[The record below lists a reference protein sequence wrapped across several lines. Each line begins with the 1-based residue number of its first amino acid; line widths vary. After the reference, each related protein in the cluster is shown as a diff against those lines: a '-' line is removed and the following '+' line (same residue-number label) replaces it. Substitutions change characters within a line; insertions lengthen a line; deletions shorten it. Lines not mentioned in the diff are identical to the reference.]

1 MPATKWVPRPVPEVI
16 NASGIGTL
24 ADEEWITKLS
34 PAAHTALLAR
44 ANIPLNQLPAEV
56 GIESDSDGKFYE
68 PAVKLLREYV
78 EKKLP
83 IVVSM
88 DYDCDGITA
97 GCCVY
102 RTLKLA
108 GANVNWVVP
117 NRNDHGYGMNI
128 ELITSHTE
136 GASLIVTVDNGITN
150 VAETAELH
158 LRGHKVLIT
167 DHHLQEGDLPEADA
181 ICNPKLFKDIAEQH
195 KWDAPNNNEYMAPGV
210 YVGAKVALAA
220 IKPLVTKEIYDN
232 AASYCHQLVA
242 LGIVS
247 DVIELNEFLIHE
259 LRTGLALLADTE
271 FLGIKNLLAVANT
284 KENQPITSSF
294 CSFSIVPK
302 INSCG
307 RMCHP
312 EEAVKLLLME
322 DSPTTNP
329 TDALRAANT
338 LKYLNTD
345 RKLLEN
351 DTFVECVRDAVEYLK
366 THCDTIVLFRNGW
379 HIGILG
385 ILAARIAEYFHR
397 PTIILS
403 EHKGVLEGSGRTI
416 EGFDLFHTIQE
427 CKDLLVRFGGHQ
439 AAIGISLTEANLEGF
454 RTKFEELVSTKGL
467 PTELT
472 YEYDTEVDIPTLH
485 DVRWQGFMMNFEP
498 SGNLNPPLL
507 LVLRNVQIFK
517 CEKNKDAMY
526 FSIYKDGVGIRISRY
541 RAPVEWECL
550 THAWVDLLISPNF
563 LYFTGYTQID
573 YRLVDLHVI
582 SMPAPPSLPEEKI

>member
-1 MPATKWVPRPVPEVI
+1 MPTTKWVPRPVPEVI

-24 ADEEWITKLS
+24 ANEEWITKLS

-167 DHHLQEGDLPEADA
+167 DHHLQEGDLPEADV

-312 EEAVKLLLME
+312 EEAVKLL
-322 DSPTTNP
+322 
-329 TDALRAANT
+329 
-338 LKYLNTD
+338 
-345 RKLLEN
+345 
-351 DTFVECVRDAVEYLK
+351 
-366 THCDTIVLFRNGW
+366 
-379 HIGILG
+379 
-385 ILAARIAEYFHR
+385 
-397 PTIILS
+397 
-403 EHKGVLEGSGRTI
+403 
-416 EGFDLFHTIQE
+416 
-427 CKDLLVRFGGHQ
+427 
-439 AAIGISLTEANLEGF
+439 
-454 RTKFEELVSTKGL
+454 
-467 PTELT
+467 
-472 YEYDTEVDIPTLH
+472 
-485 DVRWQGFMMNFEP
+485 
-498 SGNLNPPLL
+498 
-507 LVLRNVQIFK
+507 
-517 CEKNKDAMY
+517 
-526 FSIYKDGVGIRISRY
+526 
-541 RAPVEWECL
+541 
-550 THAWVDLLISPNF
+550 
-563 LYFTGYTQID
+563 
-573 YRLVDLHVI
+573 
-582 SMPAPPSLPEEKI
+582 